1 MNTDP
6 VPYQWALPESLEV
19 PSDPLEIR
27 LDFHH
32 DAIVMYTLDTGTI
45 TTRIVSAID
54 ICQALVRD
62 VPFSSGLL
70 PPEALWWSTSSNGPA
85 VALWRNP
92 QTRKVA
98 LLTKAL
104 KEPLRFVLPMPG
116 LIFICASGR
125 PPAVYAARRRPV
137 SPDEHVYHA
146 PLFNVFQN
154 GQTCPGNHTYPASIS
169 DIPESFFR
177 SFFSTEGHSQ
187 GRSQEHPDN
196 LLDLWKEIDGKKRF
210 PVSDLVEFG
219 TVKDL
224 IHATGRIPG

>member
-98 LLTKAL
+98 LRSM
-104 KEPLRFVLPMPG
+104 PPGGGRYLR
-116 LIFICASGR
+116 
-125 PPAVYAARRRPV
+125 Y
-137 SPDEHVYHA
+137 
-146 PLFNVFQN
+146 
-154 GQTCPGNHTYPASIS
+154 
-169 DIPESFFR
+169 
-177 SFFSTEGHSQ
+177 
-187 GRSQEHPDN
+187 
-196 LLDLWKEIDGKKRF
+196 
-210 PVSDLVEFG
+210 
-219 TVKDL
+219 
-224 IHATGRIPG
+224 TGRIGVIARACLAVLKDVEQGRMVDAVIKRYRPPLGGIDSRGPAGCADEYESGHR